1 MRTLAVAAALLLSV
15 CVPAQ
20 AADNG
25 IYVGG
30 ALSRATIDSN
40 TGLFGIDFDDDD
52 TAYKLIA
59 GIRPFDA
66 VSFEASYI
74 DFGSVVFDN
83 RAVVSD
89 GIRSELEAEAIDVQ
103 AVGYIGGPV
112 LELFGK
118 AGIVFWDA
126 EAILQGGIG
135 GVDLRDS
142 DSGADLVFGA
152 GCQAQFGSLAARV
165 AYESFDVA
173 DADGVELWSFGLTWT
188 FF

>member
-1 MRTLAVAAALLLSV
+1 MRNRFIAIFLPLALS
-15 CVPAQ
+15 AGAH

-30 ALSRATIDSN
+30 SLARTTIDSN
-40 TGLFGIDFDDDD
+40 VDLFGVDFDDDD
-52 TAYKLIA
+52 TGYKLIA

-66 VSFEASYI
+66 LSFEASYI

-83 RAVVSD
+83 RDIVSD
-89 GIRSELEAEAIDVQ
+89 GIRSELEAKAIDVQ

-112 LELFGK
+112 LEFFGK
-118 AGIVFWDA
+118 AGVVFWDA
-126 EAILQGGIG
+126 DAVLQGGIG

-142 DSGADLVFGA
+142 DSGTDLVYG
-152 GCQAQFGSLAARV
+152 GGIQAQFGSLAARV
-165 AYESFDVA
+165 EYESFDVA
-173 DADGVELWSFGLTWT
+173 DADDVELWSFGLTWT

>member
-1 MRTLAVAAALLLSV
+1 MRIGLLAAALPLILSV
-15 CVPAQ
+15 TAH

-30 ALSRATIDSN
+30 ALSRTTIDSN
-40 TGLFGIDFDDDD
+40 VDLFGVDFDDED

-66 VSFEASYI
+66 LAFEANYI

-83 RAVVSD
+83 RDVVSD
-89 GIRSELEAEAIDVQ
+89 GIRSELEVEAIDIQ

-112 LELFGK
+112 LEFFGK
-118 AGIVFWDA
+118 AGVVFWDA
-126 EAILQGGIG
+126 DAVLQGGIA

-142 DSGADLVFGA
+142 DSGTDLVFG
-152 GCQAQFGSLAARV
+152 GGIQAQFGSLAARV
-165 AYESFDVA
+165 EYESFDVA
-173 DADGVELWSFGLTWT
+173 DADDVELWSFGLTWT

>member
-1 MRTLAVAAALLLSV
+1 MRIRLLAALLPLAV
-15 CVPAQ
+15 CVNAH

-25 IYVGG
+25 IYIGG
-30 ALSRATIDSN
+30 ALSRTAIDSN
-40 TGLFGIDFDDDD
+40 VDLFGIDFDDED

-66 VSFEASYI
+66 LSFEASYI

-83 RAVVSD
+83 REVVSD
-89 GIRSELEAEAIDVQ
+89 GIFSELEAEAIDVQ
-103 AVGYIGGPV
+103 AVGYLGGPV
-112 LELFGK
+112 LEFFGK

-126 EAILQGGIG
+126 DAVLQGGIG

-142 DSGADLVFGA
+142 DSGTDIVYGA
-152 GCQAQFGSLAARV
+152 GIQAQFGSLAARV
-165 AYESFDVA
+165 EYEAFDVA
-173 DADGVELWSFGLTWT
+173 DADALELWSFGLTWT

>member
-1 MRTLAVAAALLLSV
+1 MRICLLAAALPLAL
-15 CVPAQ
+15 CVTAQ

-30 ALSRATIDSN
+30 ALSRTTIDSSVDP
-40 TGLFGIDFDDDD
+40 FGIDFDDDD

-66 VSFEASYI
+66 IAFEASYI

-83 RAVVSD
+83 RDAVSD
-89 GIRSELEAEAIDVQ
+89 GIFSELEAEAIDVQ
-103 AVGYIGGPV
+103 VVGHIGGPV
-112 LELFGK
+112 LEFFGK
-118 AGIVFWDA
+118 AGVVFWDA
-126 EAILQGGIG
+126 EAVLQGGIG

-142 DSGADLVFGA
+142 DSGTDLVFG
-152 GCQAQFGSLAARV
+152 GGVQAQFGSLAARV
-165 AYESFDVA
+165 EYESFDVA
-173 DADGVELWSFGLTWT
+173 DADNVDLWSFGLTWT

>member
-1 MRTLAVAAALLLSV
+1 MRTRLVLAALPLAFCLT
-15 CVPAQ
+15 AH
-20 AADNG
+20 AGDNG

-30 ALSRATIDSN
+30 ALGRTTIDSDVD
-40 TGLFGIDFDDDD
+40 LFGIDFDDED

-66 VSFEASYI
+66 LSFEASYI

-83 RAVVSD
+83 RDIVSD
-89 GIRSELEAEAIDVQ
+89 GIRSELDSQAIDVQ
-103 AVGYIGGPV
+103 AVGYLGGPV
-112 LELFGK
+112 LEFFGK

-126 EAILQGGIG
+126 DAVLQGGIG
-135 GVDLRDS
+135 GVDLSDS
-142 DSGADLVFGA
+142 DSGTDIVFG
-152 GCQAQFGSLAARV
+152 GGIQAQFGSLAARV
-165 AYESFDVA
+165 EYESFEIA

>member
-1 MRTLAVAAALLLSV
+1 MRKRLLAAILPLAFCISAH
-15 CVPAQ
+15 

-30 ALSRATIDSN
+30 TLSRTTIDSN
-40 TGLFGIDFDDDD
+40 VDLFGIDFDDED

-66 VSFEASYI
+66 LSFEANYI
-74 DFGSVVFDN
+74 DFGSIVFDN
-83 RAVVSD
+83 RDIVSD
-89 GIRSELEAEAIDVQ
+89 GIRSELEAKAIDVQ

-112 LELFGK
+112 LEFFGK
-118 AGIVFWDA
+118 AGVVFWDA
-126 EAILQGGIG
+126 DAVLQGGIG

-142 DSGADLVFGA
+142 DSGTDLVYGA
-152 GCQAQFGSLAARV
+152 GIQAQFGSLAARIE
-165 AYESFDVA
+165 YESFDVA
-173 DADGVELWSFGLTWT
+173 DADDVELWSFGLTWT

>member
-1 MRTLAVAAALLLSV
+1 MRKCLLAAVLPLAF
-15 CVPAQ
+15 CVNAH

-30 ALSRATIDSN
+30 ALSRTAIDS
-40 TGLFGIDFDDDD
+40 GVDLFGIDFDDED

-74 DFGSVVFDN
+74 DFGSAVFDN
-83 RAVVSD
+83 RDVVSD
-89 GIRSELEAEAIDVQ
+89 GIFSELEAEAIDVQ
-103 AVGYIGGPV
+103 AVGYIGGEV

-126 EAILQGGIG
+126 DAVLQGGIG

-142 DSGADLVFGA
+142 DSGTDLVFGA
-152 GCQAQFGSLAARV
+152 GIQAHFGSVAARLE
-165 AYESFDVA
+165 YESFDIA
-173 DADGVELWSFGLTWT
+173 DADNVELWSFGLTWT